1 MSDRT
6 SQRSSHRL
14 TPIADLPRI
23 LAAAMCLVLVGCA
36 GIGSGPASLGVVE
49 PLQLE
54 DRVLTVDDV
63 DLAPAA
69 PDLLALDDDMIRFV
83 DTYAGARGSQRSRLM
98 NIHQAVKSAGILD
111 MRYDPFA
118 DGTAQDAFHS
128 GTANCLSY
136 ANLFV
141 ALAREAGL
149 NASYQW
155 LEVRPQWTRMGER
168 VAVRLHVNVLIR
180 TNRGEQYMIDIDPL
194 PSRDIAGSRL
204 LSDADAEALYHNN
217 IAMDALADEDIET
230 AWVNLVKALQ
240 LSPRM
245 GQLWVNLGAT
255 YRRSGQLEAAE
266 RSYFRALSHDGGD
279 RSAMN
284 NLVVLYEQMGRE
296 EEKLYWVDRVDRYR
310 QNNPYYHTW
319 LGDKAAEED
328 DWLAA
333 KQHYD
338 DALERLP
345 DDSRLLYSAGL
356 IRHKLG
362 DLEGASDYISRAMDA
377 ATFRGDVEDYR
388 VQLEAVRREM
398 LAEATPGEG

>member
-1 MSDRT
+1 MSGRLLQLL
-6 SQRSSHRL
+6 SYPSASSSALPAIVVSCLLL
-14 TPIADLPRI
+14 T
-23 LAAAMCLVLVGCA
+23 GCA
-36 GIGSGPASLGVVE
+36 TGGKGPRELGVVE

-54 DRVLTVDDV
+54 DRVLTVEDV
-63 DLAPAA
+63 NASPGA
-69 PDLLALDDDMIRFV
+69 PDLLALDDDMRHFV
-83 DTYAGARGSQRSRLM
+83 DTYAGPRGSQRSRVM

-168 VAVRLHVNVLIR
+168 VAVRLHVNVLIK

-194 PSRDIAGSRL
+194 PSRDVAGSRL

-217 IAMDALADEDIET
+217 IAMDALAEEDIET
-230 AWVNLVKALQ
+230 AWMHLVKALQ

-284 NLVVLYEQMGRE
+284 NMVVLYDQMGRE
-296 EEKLYWVDRVDRYR
+296 EEKAYWVDRVERYR
-310 QNNPYYHTW
+310 LNNPYYHTW
-319 LGDKAAEED
+319 LGDKAAEEG

-333 KQHYD
+333 QGHYD
-338 DALERLP
+338 DALDRLP

-356 IRHKLG
+356 IRYQLG
-362 DLEGASDYISRAMDA
+362 DLDGASEFISRAMEE
-377 ATFRGDVEDYR
+377 ATLRRDVEDYR
-388 VQLEAVRREM
+388 IQLEAVRREM
-398 LAEATPGEG
+398 LAETMSGEG